1 MMRKVVIVM
10 DRKSKQNGDFLG
22 VRRKRRKIKI
32 NNIIIF
38 HVYFCSHKE
47 KPGRQ

>member
-10 DRKSKQNGDFLG
+10 DRKSKQKDDFLG
-22 VRRKRRKIKI
+22 VKRRRKRRI
-32 NNIIIF
+32 NSIIIF